1 MIYGMSEMEVSGSNP
16 MSSAKARDLLVQI
29 AAGDRTAFEGFA
41 REVTPFVHARVS
53 KIVWDQGA
61 AEDVTQ
67 AVMLKVWTGASR
79 FNSGRGNAFAWLT
92 TICRNTAIDHRR
104 VEQRHQRIFSAVK
117 ETAEVLDDNVLD
129 ETLASE
135 ERSEV
140 QQALASLNTT
150 QRDAIQLAYFEGLT
164 YVEVAERLG
173 EPEGTVKARIRR
185 GMIQLS
191 RLLGE
196 SHVN

>member
-1 MIYGMSEMEVSGSNP
+1 MIYDMSETEVSGSNP
-16 MSSAKARDLLVQI
+16 MSSAEARDLLVRI
-29 AAGDRTAFEGFA
+29 ADGDRTAFESFA
-41 REVTPFVHARVS
+41 KEVTPFIHARVS
-53 KIVWDQGA
+53 RIVWDSGA

-92 TICRNTAIDHRR
+92 TICRNAAIDHRR
-104 VEQRHQRIFSAVK
+104 VEQRHQRIFTAAK
-117 ETAEVLDDNVLD
+117 ETTRVLDDNGID
-129 ETLASE
+129 ETLLAVE
-135 ERSEV
+135 QRNLRE
-140 QQALASLNTT
+140 ALASLNES
-150 QRDAIQLAYFEGLT
+150 QRNAIQLAYFEGLT

-196 SHVN
+196 THVN